1 MIWFAVVSHQNEILE
16 IYTYNAS
23 NLIHLGF
30 FFTNFAASDV
40 CRQITCTITT
50 KIILL
55 WVFFMKHLHLK
66 LSWLVSS
73 MVNPPFSEQIDN
85 ICRNCFILVSKT
97 AVDTFNET
105 LAIFWHTSIDRL
117 SFWWSV
123 LIITFFGVIFETL
136 WVIFNALK
144 DFSSKNGWWFLK

>member
-30 FFTNFAASDV
+30 SFTNFAASDV

-73 MVNPPFSEQIDN
+73 IVNPPFSEQIDN

-97 AVDTFNET
+97 AVDTSNKT
-105 LAIFWHTSIDRL
+105 LTIFCTLLLIGYVFGDLLWLWL
-117 SFWWSV
+117 SLEW
-123 LIITFFGVIFETL
+123 
-136 WVIFNALK
+136 
-144 DFSSKNGWWFLK
+144 FSKSYE

>member
-1 MIWFAVVSHQNEILE
+1 MQCKES
-16 IYTYNAS
+16 YTSWLLLSQLCSVRCMPTNYVYKYYKNYTVMS
-23 NLIHLGF
+23 F
-30 FFTNFAASDV
+30 F
-40 CRQITCTITT
+40 
-50 KIILL
+50 L
-55 WVFFMKHLHLK
+55 MKHLNFW
-66 LSWLVSS
+66 LSCLVSS
-73 MVNPPFSEQIDN
+73 MENPSFSEQIDN